1 MFQSEPPRSGL
12 RNIMAKRHSKSLSQP
27 RQLLALTA
35 SNLRAFGHFA
45 CLAVLL
51 LSNIGCRIV
60 YPARDP
66 CNPQPS
72 IPEVIPRE
80 QAKVTMPDYII
91 EPPDILTIN
100 AISLIPRSPYLL
112 SQLDVVSIS
121 TAGLLEEGSIQGEY
135 TVQPNGTIQLG
146 FNYGAVNAAGKTVEQ
161 LQGEI
166 LGLLRK
172 DYRNAQVWITL
183 LQTSAQQQITGEHLV
198 APDGKVNLG
207 TYGRVRVVGMT
218 IEEAQNAVQAHLTRY
233 LDNPKIAV
241 DVLGFNSKVFYVVT
255 QGAGLG
261 DQVVIIP
268 SKGNE
273 TVLDAIGQVQGLQS
287 TSSTRMWVA
296 RPGYNDCGGDQILPI
311 DWVAITQ
318 RGDIATNYQ
327 ILPGDRL
334 YVSEDKLVALDTA
347 IAKIISPIERLFGVT
362 LLGTQTAQR
371 LAFFE
376 ESAVRGGTF

>member
-1 MFQSEPPRSGL
+1 
-12 RNIMAKRHSKSLSQP
+12 
-27 RQLLALTA
+27 
-35 SNLRAFGHFA
+35 
-45 CLAVLL
+45 
-51 LSNIGCRIV
+51 
-60 YPARDP
+60 
-66 CNPQPS
+66 
-72 IPEVIPRE
+72 
-80 QAKVTMPDYII
+80 MPDYII

-100 AISLIPRSPYLL
+100 AISLIPRSPYQL

-121 TAGLLEEGSIQGEY
+121 TAGLFEEGTIAGEY

-146 FNYGAVNAAGKTVEQ
+146 YEYGAIAAAGKTVEQ
-161 LQGEI
+161 LQADI
-166 LGLLRK
+166 LNQLRK
-172 DYRNAQVWITL
+172 NYRNAQVWITL
-183 LQTSAQQQITGEHLV
+183 LQTSAQQQIAGEHLV

-218 IEEAQNAVQAHLTRY
+218 IEEAQRAVQTHLSQY
-233 LDNPKIAV
+233 LDNPQIAL
-241 DVLGFNSKVFYVVT
+241 DVFGFNSKVFYVVT

-273 TVLDAIGQVQGLQS
+273 TVLDAIGQIQGLQS
-287 TSSTRMWVA
+287 TSSTRMWIA
-296 RPGYNDCGGDQILPI
+296 RPGYNDCGGDQILPV

-318 RGDIATNYQ
+318 RGDIKTNYQ

-347 IAKIISPIERLFGVT
+347 IAKMVSPIERLFGVT

>member
-1 MFQSEPPRSGL
+1 MSEQPSTRLRRATIRSFVVG
-12 RNIMAKRHSKSLSQP
+12 
-27 RQLLALTA
+27 LALVM
-35 SNLRAFGHFA
+35 
-45 CLAVLL
+45 LA
-51 LSNIGCRIV
+51 NTGCRVV

-100 AISLIPRSPYLL
+100 AISLIPRSPYRL

-121 TAGLLEEGSIQGEY
+121 TLGLLDEGTIGGEY
-135 TVQPNGTIQLG
+135 TIQPNGTIQLG
-146 FNYGAVNAAGKTVEQ
+146 YTYGSIAAAGKTVEQ
-161 LQGEI
+161 FQADL
-166 LGLLRK
+166 LALLRK
-172 DYRNAQVWITL
+172 DFRNAEVWITL
-183 LQTSAQQQITGEHLV
+183 LQTSAQQQIAGEHLV

-218 IEEAQNAVQAHLTRY
+218 IEEARQAVQLHLSQY
-233 LDNPKIAV
+233 LDNPQIAL
-241 DVLGFNSKVFYVVT
+241 DVFGFNSKVFYVVT

-273 TVLDAIGQVQGLQS
+273 TVLDAIGQIQGLQS
-287 TSSTRMWVA
+287 TSSTRMWIA
-296 RPGYNDCGGDQILPI
+296 RPGYNDCGGDQILPV

-318 RGDIATNYQ
+318 RGDIKTNYQ

-347 IAKIISPIERLFGVT
+347 IAKIVSPIERLFGVT

>member
-1 MFQSEPPRSGL
+1 
-12 RNIMAKRHSKSLSQP
+12 
-27 RQLLALTA
+27 
-35 SNLRAFGHFA
+35 
-45 CLAVLL
+45 
-51 LSNIGCRIV
+51 
-60 YPARDP
+60 
-66 CNPQPS
+66 
-72 IPEVIPRE
+72 
-80 QAKVTMPDYII
+80 MPDYII